1 MIAGAILLCCIA
13 FAAVKVIFFGNS
25 SPNREVAK
33 FAKEMNKHCP
43 SMVDIETRMDK
54 VNALPDNILQ
64 FDYTLI
70 YRDKDSIS
78 IGNLRKFMEPEILNK
93 IKTSPTLSRYLSKN
107 LTWVY
112 SYKDK
117 NGDFIFKIT
126 YAPEQLK

>member
-1 MIAGAILLCCIA
+1 
-13 FAAVKVIFFGNS
+13 
-25 SPNREVAK
+25 
-33 FAKEMNKHCP
+33 
-43 SMVDIETRMDK
+43 MVDFETRMDK

>member
-1 MIAGAILLCCIA
+1 MIVGAILLCCIA

-43 SMVDIETRMDK
+43 SMVDFETRMDK